1 MMPKLFLL
9 SFFSVNLLFSAQ
21 VTFIVDMSN
30 QAVVSGDGDYPAVY
44 VSGGNLNGP
53 SGIEMTEGEDN
64 LWTLTTTL
72 NPGNYTYKF
81 RNGYYN
87 YWDGPG
93 WEEDDGL
100 IEGGCSYGQYHDRRV
115 IVGNEDLTV
124 GPFCFGSCDESC
136 DEEII
141 NYTLVWQDE
150 FLEPEINLEKWNFQI
165 GTGDWGWGNNESQY
179 YTSDNENAYI
189 EDGKLIIQAV
199 NENFGGMNYTSA
211 RMNTKNK
218 GDWKYGKLEIRA
230 KLPSGT
236 GTWPAIWLYPTQSV
250 YGGWPASGEID
261 IMEHVGYDPYHIH
274 GTVHTENNNGL
285 NGTQMG
291 GHMEVYDIFTDFH
304 NYTIEWN
311 ENSIKWYV
319 DDTQFF
325 TYYNDNE
332 NNPDSWPFNQYFHL
346 IINLAI
352 GGNWGGIEGIDNSI
366 FPVQFEIDYVRV
378 YEQSELSSINEI
390 LPENFR
396 IDKIYPNPFNPF
408 VKLDYTIPNDGD
420 VIINVY
426 SLEGK
431 LINRLKN
438 EFQSKGLKSAIWNA
452 KDMNGNP
459 VSAGMY
465 FFSLNFENFNRTQ
478 KVLFIK

>member
-1 MMPKLFLL
+1 M
-9 SFFSVNLLFSAQ
+9 
-21 VTFIVDMSN
+21 I
-30 QAVVSGDGDYPAVY
+30 
-44 VSGGNLNGP
+44 
-53 SGIEMTEGEDN
+53 
-64 LWTLTTTL
+64 
-72 NPGNYTYKF
+72 
-81 RNGYYN
+81 
-87 YWDGPG
+87 
-93 WEEDDGL
+93 
-100 IEGGCSYGQYHDRRV
+100 
-115 IVGNEDLTV
+115 
-124 GPFCFGSCDESC
+124 
-136 DEEII
+136 
-141 NYTLVWQDE
+141 
-150 FLEPEINLEKWNFQI
+150 
-165 GTGDWGWGNNESQY
+165 
-179 YTSDNENAYI
+179 
-189 EDGKLIIQAV
+189 
-199 NENFGGMNYTSA
+199 
-211 RMNTKNK
+211 
-218 GDWKYGKLEIRA
+218 
-230 KLPSGT
+230 
-236 GTWPAIWLYPTQSV
+236 
-250 YGGWPASGEID
+250 ID
-261 IMEHVGYDPYHIH
+261 IIYC
-274 GTVHTENNNGL
+274 
-285 NGTQMG
+285 
-291 GHMEVYDIFTDFH
+291 
-304 NYTIEWN
+304 
-311 ENSIKWYV
+311 
-319 DDTQFF
+319 
-325 TYYNDNE
+325 
-332 NNPDSWPFNQYFHL
+332 FHL

>member
-9 SFFSVNLLFSAQ
+9 SFFSFNLLFSAQ

-150 FLEPEINLEKWNFQI
+150 F
-165 GTGDWGWGNNESQY
+165 
-179 YTSDNENAYI
+179 
-189 EDGKLIIQAV
+189 
-199 NENFGGMNYTSA
+199 
-211 RMNTKNK
+211 
-218 GDWKYGKLEIRA
+218 
-230 KLPSGT
+230 
-236 GTWPAIWLYPTQSV
+236 
-250 YGGWPASGEID
+250 
-261 IMEHVGYDPYHIH
+261 
-274 GTVHTENNNGL
+274 
-285 NGTQMG
+285 
-291 GHMEVYDIFTDFH
+291 
-304 NYTIEWN
+304 
-311 ENSIKWYV
+311 
-319 DDTQFF
+319 
-325 TYYNDNE
+325 
-332 NNPDSWPFNQYFHL
+332 
-346 IINLAI
+346 
-352 GGNWGGIEGIDNSI
+352 
-366 FPVQFEIDYVRV
+366 
-378 YEQSELSSINEI
+378 
-390 LPENFR
+390 
-396 IDKIYPNPFNPF
+396 
-408 VKLDYTIPNDGD
+408 
-420 VIINVY
+420 
-426 SLEGK
+426 
-431 LINRLKN
+431 
-438 EFQSKGLKSAIWNA
+438 
-452 KDMNGNP
+452 
-459 VSAGMY
+459 
-465 FFSLNFENFNRTQ
+465 
-478 KVLFIK
+478 

>member
-1 MMPKLFLL
+1 M
-9 SFFSVNLLFSAQ
+9 
-21 VTFIVDMSN
+21 
-30 QAVVSGDGDYPAVY
+30 
-44 VSGGNLNGP
+44 
-53 SGIEMTEGEDN
+53 
-64 LWTLTTTL
+64 
-72 NPGNYTYKF
+72 
-81 RNGYYN
+81 
-87 YWDGPG
+87 
-93 WEEDDGL
+93 
-100 IEGGCSYGQYHDRRV
+100 
-115 IVGNEDLTV
+115 
-124 GPFCFGSCDESC
+124 
-136 DEEII
+136 
-141 NYTLVWQDE
+141 
-150 FLEPEINLEKWNFQI
+150 
-165 GTGDWGWGNNESQY
+165 
-179 YTSDNENAYI
+179 
-189 EDGKLIIQAV
+189 DGKLIIQAV
-199 NENFGGMNYTSA
+199 NEYFGGMNYTSA

-332 NNPDSWPFNQYFHL
+332 NNPDTWPFNQYFHL

-465 FFSLNFENFNRTQ
+465 FFSLNFGNFNRTQ

>member
-1 MMPKLFLL
+1 
-9 SFFSVNLLFSAQ
+9 
-21 VTFIVDMSN
+21 
-30 QAVVSGDGDYPAVY
+30 
-44 VSGGNLNGP
+44 
-53 SGIEMTEGEDN
+53 
-64 LWTLTTTL
+64 
-72 NPGNYTYKF
+72 
-81 RNGYYN
+81 
-87 YWDGPG
+87 
-93 WEEDDGL
+93 
-100 IEGGCSYGQYHDRRV
+100 
-115 IVGNEDLTV
+115 
-124 GPFCFGSCDESC
+124 
-136 DEEII
+136 
-141 NYTLVWQDE
+141 
-150 FLEPEINLEKWNFQI
+150 
-165 GTGDWGWGNNESQY
+165 
-179 YTSDNENAYI
+179 
-189 EDGKLIIQAV
+189 
-199 NENFGGMNYTSA
+199 
-211 RMNTKNK
+211 
-218 GDWKYGKLEIRA
+218 
-230 KLPSGT
+230 
-236 GTWPAIWLYPTQSV
+236 V

-332 NNPDSWPFNQYFHL
+332 NNPDTWPFNQYFHL